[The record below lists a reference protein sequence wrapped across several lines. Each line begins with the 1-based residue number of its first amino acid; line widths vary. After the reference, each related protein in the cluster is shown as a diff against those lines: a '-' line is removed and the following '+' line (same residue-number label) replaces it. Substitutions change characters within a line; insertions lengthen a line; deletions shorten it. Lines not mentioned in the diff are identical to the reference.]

1 MSRGHR
7 AVPHT
12 ADIALEA
19 WAGGRE
25 ECLAEAVRAL
35 VESFADLS
43 TAPAPDDDVGFPA
56 PGHDGGEA
64 SGDGEAAADD
74 PVPGGGGVPG
84 GGQGDGAGMLIALL
98 EEVIYQVE
106 VHGRVV
112 VDVRPGQEGGL
123 RLATVPAE
131 AVEQVGAMPKA
142 VTTHGLRFGREDGE
156 WRARAVVDV

>member
-25 ECLAEAVRAL
+25 ACLAEAARAL
-35 VESFADLS
+35 VESFADLD
-43 TAPAPDDDVGFPA
+43 TAPAPDGEVNFPTTGD
-56 PGHDGGEA
+56 PDGKDA
-64 SGDGEAAADD
+64 
-74 PVPGGGGVPG
+74 GGGMES
-84 GGQGDGAGMLIALL
+84 GAGLLIALL

-112 VDVRPGQEGGL
+112 VDVRPGKEGGL

-142 VTTHGLRFGREDGE
+142 VTTHGVRFEREDGE

>member
-7 AVPHT
+7 TVPHT

-19 WAGGRE
+19 WAGARE
-25 ECLAEAVRAL
+25 ECLAEAARAL
-35 VESFADLS
+35 VESFADLG
-43 TAPAPDDDVGFPA
+43 TAPAPDGGVDFSTT
-56 PGHDGGEA
+56 GHTA
-64 SGDGEAAADD
+64 SG
-74 PVPGGGGVPG
+74 
-84 GGQGDGAGMLIALL
+84 GDQEGGAGLLIALL

-112 VDVRPGQEGGL
+112 VDVRPGQDGGL

-142 VTTHGLRFGREDGE
+142 VTTHGVRFGREDGE
-156 WRARAVVDV
+156 WRARAVIDV